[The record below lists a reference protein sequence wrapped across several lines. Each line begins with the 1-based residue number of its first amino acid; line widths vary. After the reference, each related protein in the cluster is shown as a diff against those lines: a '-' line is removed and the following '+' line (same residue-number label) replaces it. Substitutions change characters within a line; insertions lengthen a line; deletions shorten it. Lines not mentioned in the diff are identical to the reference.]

1 MKASFSGVFP
11 RDFLGV
17 DPNEDMYY
25 EAVFFLKMII
35 EKIGDIIKLHIDAK
49 FHTKIKG

>member
-1 MKASFSGVFP
+1 MKQSFS
-11 RDFLGV
+11 LQ
-17 DPNEDMYY
+17 
-25 EAVFFLKMII
+25 MII